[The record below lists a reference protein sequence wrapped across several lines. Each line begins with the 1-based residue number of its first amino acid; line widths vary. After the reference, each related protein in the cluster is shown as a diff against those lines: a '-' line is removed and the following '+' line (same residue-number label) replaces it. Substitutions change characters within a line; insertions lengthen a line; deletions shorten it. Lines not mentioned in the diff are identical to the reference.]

1 MSRHRFVRNLDLDE
15 ERDDGALSDGG
26 DDITPEQYAQLE
38 AGLESVRGM
47 IGPEEQSG
55 FTDSYIRDT
64 LWDYNFDVEET
75 LSLLAEVQDRKIAA
89 RERKEAGIVLPDDDL
104 IAEGFTP
111 AQIHAARLAQIAEA
125 RSAPVLVTSLPNE
138 HLQSITPLEDDYCE
152 SDPDVFVRRLSTITE
167 RTEKTDFT
175 EIPARTS
182 PSVAFSS
189 RRSIHALS
197 STTDSSYGEVVEPR
211 YGRMNLPVDPNT
223 IRPSPPPSALQLSND
238 GSESYDSGDD
248 DSTRTVTP
256 PPRRPSAPVPPD
268 TPTTRTSLLAL
279 VHPRCTP

>member
-1 MSRHRFVRNLDLDE
+1 MFLPLHHPLFIPSGHYLRRYNDGCKKVHLYLFVLPPFPLNF
-15 ERDDGALSDGG
+15 
-26 DDITPEQYAQLE
+26 
-38 AGLESVRGM
+38 M
-47 IGPEEQSG
+47 I
-55 FTDSYIRDT
+55 II
-64 LWDYNFDVEET
+64 
-75 LSLLAEVQDRKIAA
+75 EVDCFR
-89 RERKEAGIVLPDDDL
+89 RLEAGIVLPDDDL

-138 HLQSITPLEDDYCE
+138 HLQSITPLEDDFCE

-197 STTDSSYGEVVEPR
+197 STTDSSYGEVVGKL
-211 YGRMNLPVDPNT
+211 YLNASACSVDSRRSHN
-223 IRPSPPPSALQLSND
+223 ICRASLWSN
-238 GSESYDSGDD
+238 EL
-248 DSTRTVTP
+248 TR
-256 PPRRPSAPVPPD
+256 
-268 TPTTRTSLLAL
+268 
-279 VHPRCTP
+279 